1 MNPLLMGIQQQQNN
15 NEGLTVQEVF
25 RQMMTGQI
33 NPKEFMLSKINALS
47 PQEKTR
53 LKTMMNNGM
62 LRSLFKPFGISDNQY
77 MDFVKS
83 INL

>member
-1 MNPLLMGIQQQQNN
+1 MGIPQQQNN
-15 NEGLTVQEVF
+15 NDGLSIQEVF

-33 NPKEFMLSKINALS
+33 NPKEFMLNKINSLS

-53 LKTMMNNGM
+53 FKTMLNNGM
-62 LRSLFKPFGISDNQY
+62 FRTLFNKFGINDSQY

-83 INL
+83 INI

>member
-1 MNPLLMGIQQQQNN
+1 MGIPQQQNN
-15 NEGLTVQEVF
+15 VQEQSIQEVF

-33 NPKEFMLSKINALS
+33 NPKEFMLNKINSLS

-53 LKTMMNNGM
+53 FKTMLNNGM
-62 LRSLFKPFGISDNQY
+62 FRTLFNKFGINDSQY

-83 INL
+83 INI